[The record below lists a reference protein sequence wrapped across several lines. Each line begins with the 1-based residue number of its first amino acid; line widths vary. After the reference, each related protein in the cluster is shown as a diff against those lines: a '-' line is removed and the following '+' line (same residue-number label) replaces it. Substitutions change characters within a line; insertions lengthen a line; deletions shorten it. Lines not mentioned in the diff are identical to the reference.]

1 VEPELSNWPAL
12 APALL
17 FGPLTPISFR
27 LSGRDSLPDAPQ
39 QIMAEA
45 KASGA
50 VPTGEFTAEQRR
62 QLQELAAVRN
72 DVAFSQYVE
81 QVTG

>member
-1 VEPELSNWPAL
+1 
-12 APALL
+12 
-17 FGPLTPISFR
+17 